1 MVIDHGIIAQEAT
14 METMA
19 ISEFKAKCLAVMKR
33 VQKTRK
39 PILITKRGEPV
50 VEIVP
55 AVDPAPTTRRLGCM
69 RGTAVILGDIISPGL
84 DPDEWEM
91 NRD

>member
-1 MVIDHGIIAQEAT
+1 

-19 ISEFKAKCLAVMKR
+19 ISEFKATCLAVMKR

-55 AVDPAPTTRRLGCM
+55 PTVSAPHTRQLGGM
-69 RGTAVILGDIISPGL
+69 RGTATIVGDIISPGI
-84 DPDEWEM
+84 DPEEWEM

>member
-1 MVIDHGIIAQEAT
+1 

-19 ISEFKAKCLAVMKR
+19 ISEFKARCLAVMKR
-33 VQKTRK
+33 VQKTRR

-55 AVDPAPTTRRLGCM
+55 PTVTPSRTRQLGAM
-69 RGTAVILGDIISPGL
+69 RGTATIVGDIISPAI

-91 NRD
+91 LRD

>member
-1 MVIDHGIIAQEAT
+1 

-33 VQKTRK
+33 VQKTKK

-55 AVDPAPTTRRLGCM
+55 PTVSAPRTRQLGGM
-69 RGTAVILGDIISPGL
+69 RGTAIIVGDIISPAI
-84 DPDEWEM
+84 DPDEWET

>member
-1 MVIDHGIIAQEAT
+1 MVIDHGIMDFET
-14 METMA
+14 DMETMT

-55 AVDPAPTTRRLGCM
+55 TTPAPPSKPRLGAM
-69 RGTAVILGDIISPGL
+69 RGTAVIAGDIMAPAIE
-84 DPDEWEM
+84 PDEWEM
-91 NRD
+91 ERG